1 MQSNPFNPDFNN
13 QQTSTKIVVALER
26 ISEAFR
32 VLLWNESKARMLSP
46 IQIQIL
52 IFLKYHSAEQ
62 RKVSYLAREFNMT
75 KPTISDTIK
84 ILEKKALVSREYV
97 FEDSR
102 SFAINLTDEGNLI
115 AEQTAHFAGE
125 IITPVN
131 RLSETEQESLLGHLI
146 GIIHYLNKAGVI
158 TLQRMC
164 FTCVNY
170 RKHHKGTEHFCTLMN
185 TPLKNSELRLDCPEH
200 ELVVNADF

>member
-1 MQSNPFNPDFNN
+1 MQSNPFNPEFNN

-52 IFLKYHSAEQ
+52 IFLKYHAAPQ
-62 RKVSYLAREFNMT
+62 RKVSYLAKEFNMT

-84 ILEKKALVSREYV
+84 ILEKKQLISREYLV
-97 FEDSR
+97 EDSR
-102 SFAINLTDEGNLI
+102 SFIINLTDEGSKI
-115 AEQTAHFAGE
+115 AAQTAHFAGE

-131 RLSETEQESLLGHLI
+131 RLSQAEQESLLGHLI

-170 RKHHKGTEHFCTLMN
+170 RKNHGSAEHFCTLLN
-185 TPLKNSELRLDCPEH
+185 SPLKNSELRLDCPEH
-200 ELVVNADF
+200 ELIEN